1 VRTYVRIYYLVWLTG
16 LGALL
21 YVASLPAA
29 ALADV
34 SITQDEDEKVRS
46 KYIDYGPPG
55 EHELGAKKEDDTIQ
69 QRESVLAEKSRGKRP
84 DKYKDNANRQDL
96 SSQLNKVEGKPLDS
110 WLLGTK
116 RDQRKEVREKV
127 SEDKDKKKR
136 LSRDL
141 RNRRAKKAGAGQV
154 EENSAEMRAAARKK
168 QRARRGNARRT
179 RSARGES
186 RRERRGLRGSS
197 EQQPQ
202 EQKPTA
208 GIDRF

>member
-1 VRTYVRIYYLVWLTG
+1 VATVSNRFRTTVVDVEVSVRTYVRIYYLVWLTG

-141 RNRRAKKAGAGQV
+141 RSNPQFRCWQKPRQRGDQCYV
-154 EENSAEMRAAARKK
+154 SALRAAFA
-168 QRARRGNARRT
+168 
-179 RSARGES
+179 
-186 RRERRGLRGSS
+186 
-197 EQQPQ
+197 
-202 EQKPTA
+202 
-208 GIDRF
+208 